1 MTAYRFRDRLP
12 AAGEG
17 KSIHAELN
25 ATRVAAADGSQ
36 IGVLWLYDV
45 IDSWGG
51 YFGLSAN
58 EVRQALSDL
67 GDVDA
72 IHLHINSPGGEV
84 TEGMAIKNILAG
96 AGVPVTAIVDGL
108 AASIASVIAVC
119 ADELVMMPNSELMM
133 HDAWGAIAGPAAD
146 FRDFADVLDKVS
158 DDIAGVYA
166 AKSGGDAAEWRAKM
180 QTSLWLMADEAVE
193 LGLADSV
200 GLADD
205 EGTAIESVT
214 EGADDPGMLIAAFTL
229 DGSDKERAQKAL
241 RNAVRGAGAVASV
254 QPTKD
259 TNGGGIKPQAA
270 LDAPDVNMLTQAMG
284 WFTAVDNIVD
294 QAQAALAEYLGVENP
309 DSDDDADDAASDEA
323 MAYLYRAKA
332 RLERRK
338 A

>member
-12 AAGEG
+12 TAGEG
-17 KSIHAELN
+17 KNVRAQLDASK
-25 ATRVAAADGSQ
+25 TSDGT
-36 IGVLWLYDV
+36 GVIWLYDV

-51 YFGLSAN
+51 YWGICAN
-58 EVRQALSDL
+58 EVRQAIEDL
-67 GDVDA
+67 GTVSA

-96 AGVPVTAIVDGL
+96 CGVPVTAIVDGL

-133 HDAWGAIAGPAAD
+133 HDAWGALAGPAAD
-146 FRDFADVLDKVS
+146 FRDFANVLDKVS

-166 AKSGGDAAEWRAKM
+166 AKSGGDAGEWRAKM

-200 GLADD
+200 GGSAG
-205 EGTAIESVT
+205 EEAVVESVT
-214 EGADDPGMLIAAFTL
+214 EGAEDPGLLIAAFTL
-229 DGSDKERAQKAL
+229 DSKDKIRAQKAL
-241 RNAVRGAGAVASV
+241 RNAVRGVGAVANASV
-254 QPTKD
+254 TTEPPSD
-259 TNGGGIKPQAA
+259 PAKPQAA

-294 QAQAALAEYLGVENP
+294 QAQAALAEYLNVENP
-309 DSDDDADDAASDEA
+309 DSDDDADDSAESEA

>member
-1 MTAYRFRDRLP
+1 MTAYRFRDHLP
-12 AAGEG
+12 SAGEG
-17 KSIHAELN
+17 KNVRAQLDASK
-25 ATRVAAADGSQ
+25 TSDGT
-36 IGVLWLYDV
+36 GVIWLYDV

-51 YFGLSAN
+51 YWGICAN
-58 EVRQALSDL
+58 EVRQAIEDL
-67 GDVDA
+67 GTVSA

-96 AGVPVTAIVDGL
+96 CGVPVTAIVDGL

-133 HDAWGAIAGPAAD
+133 HDAWGALAGPAAD
-146 FRDFADVLDKVS
+146 FRDFANVLDKVS

-166 AKSGGDAAEWRAKM
+166 AKSGGDAAEWRARM

-200 GLADD
+200 GGSAG
-205 EGTAIESVT
+205 EEAVVESVT
-214 EGADDPGMLIAAFTL
+214 EGAEDPGLLIAAFTL
-229 DGSDKERAQKAL
+229 DNKDKIRAQKAL
-241 RNAVRGAGAVASV
+241 RNAVRGVGAVANASV
-254 QPTKD
+254 ITEPPAD
-259 TNGGGIKPQAA
+259 PAKPQAA

-294 QAQAALAEYLGVENP
+294 QAQAALAEYLNVENP
-309 DSDDDADDAASDEA
+309 DSDDDADDSAESEA

>member
-12 AAGEG
+12 QPGEG
-17 KSIHAELN
+17 KSVYAELN
-25 ATRVAAADGSQ
+25 ATRVTATDGSQ
-36 IGVLWLYDV
+36 VGVLWLYDC

-51 YFGLSAN
+51 YFGVSAN
-58 EVRQALSDL
+58 EVRQAIEDL
-67 GDVDA
+67 GTVSA

-84 TEGMAIKNILAG
+84 TEGMAIKNILASC
-96 AGVPVTAIVDGL
+96 GVPVTAIVDGL

-146 FRDFADVLDKVS
+146 FRDFANVLDKVS

-193 LGLADSV
+193 MGLADSV
-200 GLADD
+200 GGSETA
-205 EGTAIESVT
+205 EAVVGTIS
-214 EGADDPGMLIAAFTL
+214 EGAEDPGLLIAAFTL
-229 DGSDKERAQKAL
+229 DSKDKIRAQKAL
-241 RNAVRGAGAVASV
+241 RNAVRGVGAVANAQTSDPAPV
-254 QPTKD
+254 AIVRID
-259 TNGGGIKPQAA
+259 DA
-270 LDAPDVNMLTQAMG
+270 LDAADVNMLTQAMG

-294 QAQAALAEYLGVENP
+294 QAQAALAEYLNVENP
-309 DSDDDADDAASDEA
+309 DSDDGADDSAESEA

-332 RLERRK
+332 RLNRRK